1 MRTTNLSARL
11 FITGD
16 SGPNCS
22 RAMAPRVLPASSAI
36 CMLRESSISTPTKFC
51 CDTAARTT
59 RTGRNRQ
66 KRTRRQRGDPQRGED
81 EPVPHGG
88 AAAACAAVG
97 EHRRRDGQ
105 QHEGRRH
112 VRTGRRHQTEIA
124 LLEDDRPIT
133 EEQLEERLEH
143 VSDPAGAPRG
153 ANEPLS
159 GQFYN
164 RDTEAPQTIVTTDD
178 SARAPAS
185 GAGQDHVTKRGGIG
199 PVKNDGSR

>member
-1 MRTTNLSARL
+1 M
-11 FITGD
+11 TGD
-16 SGPNCS
+16 SG
-22 RAMAPRVLPASSAI
+22 
-36 CMLRESSISTPTKFC
+36 RELLAG
-51 CDTAARTT
+51 DGAARLA
-59 RTGRNRQ
+59 RFVGDLHAARVVDEHADEVLLRDGGAHHEDRAEQ
-66 KRTRRQRGDPQRGED
+66 AEKDQGQRGDPQGRED

-97 EHRRRDGQ
+97 EDRRRDGQ

-124 LLEDDRPIT
+124 LLKDDRPVT

-159 GQFYN
+159 GQSYN
-164 RDTEAPQTIVTTDD
+164 RDTEAPQTIVTKDD
-178 SARAPAS
+178 RARHRL
-185 GAGQDHVTKRGGIG
+185 QVLEKIM
-199 PVKNDGSR
+199 